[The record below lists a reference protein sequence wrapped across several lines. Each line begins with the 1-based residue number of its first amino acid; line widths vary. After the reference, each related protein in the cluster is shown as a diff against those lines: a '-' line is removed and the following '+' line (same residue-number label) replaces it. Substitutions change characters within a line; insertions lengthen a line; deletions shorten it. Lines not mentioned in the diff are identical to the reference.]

1 MKNYEYRDLFLKHLA
16 LSNTSSDK
24 TKDSYFRDITRFLDF
39 VDAKS
44 IFDVNK
50 EDVFAYTQHLRS
62 GSITRGIISNRTF
75 ARNMAC
81 LRSFY
86 RFLIDQKLIDENPFI
101 LYKNPKVTKKLPEY
115 LIFDDVITLLD
126 SFNLK
131 DPIDVRNRLITEII
145 YACGLRVSE
154 CTNLKYSD
162 FDFQEECLSVMGKG
176 KKYRYVPFYPR
187 IKQLVKLYMDTYYHV
202 INDKEEY
209 LIVNQKGKKIS
220 SRFIQDM
227 LKKQGIKAGLTMN
240 VHPHM
245 LRHSFATHL
254 LNNGADLR
262 SVQELLGHSLLS
274 TTQIYTHL
282 SKEHLKT
289 IVENYHPRKK

>member
-16 LSNTSSDK
+16 VSNTSSDK
-24 TKDSYFRDITRFLDF
+24 TNDSYFRDITRFLDF
-39 VDAKS
+39 MDTKS

-50 EDVFAYTQHLRS
+50 EDVFAYTQCLRS

-75 ARNMAC
+75 ARSMAC

-86 RFLIDQKLIDENPFI
+86 RFLIDKKLVEENPFI

-115 LIFDDVITLLD
+115 LVFDDVITLFD

-131 DPIDVRNRLITEII
+131 DPIDVRNRFITEII

-162 FDFQEECLSVMGKG
+162 FDFQEACLSVIGKG

-187 IKQLVKLYMDTYYHV
+187 IKQLVKLYMDVYYHA